1 MTIADWLADAPDRTE
16 AEWVLEHVLGLRRF
30 QLPLADPVPTAA
42 LPLAA
47 RLAAGEPLQ
56 YVLGDTN
63 FYGLTINCDPRALIP
78 RPETEELV
86 TLALD
91 DIPSEISREPSPLP
105 FAVVD
110 VGTGTGC
117 IALAI
122 KSERPHCSVTGIDV
136 SEEALALARSN
147 AERTGLEVSFV
158 AGDLLSDPPVTG
170 LDLVVSNLPYIG
182 SDEIPELDANVRD
195 HEPHLALDGGP
206 DGLDLIRLLVPQ
218 AAALLRPNGRLLLEI
233 GERQGPAVAALLEQT
248 GFVQVEVKKDIAGH
262 DRFVIGSAPKPTRQ
276 EDPAADI
283 VAEHN

>member
-16 AEWVLEHVLGLRRF
+16 AEWVLVHVLGLRRF

-91 DIPSEISREPSPLP
+91 YIPSEISREPSPP

-122 KSERPHCSVTGIDV
+122 KSERPRCTVTGIDV
-136 SEEALALARSN
+136 SEEALALACSN

-158 AGDLLSDPPVTG
+158 AGNLLSDPPATG
-170 LDLVVSNLPYIG
+170 LDLVVSNLPYID

-218 AAALLRPNGRLLLEI
+218 AFALLRPNCRLLLEI

-248 GFVQVEVKKDIAGH
+248 GFDEVEVKKDVAGH

-276 EDPAADI
+276 KDPAACN